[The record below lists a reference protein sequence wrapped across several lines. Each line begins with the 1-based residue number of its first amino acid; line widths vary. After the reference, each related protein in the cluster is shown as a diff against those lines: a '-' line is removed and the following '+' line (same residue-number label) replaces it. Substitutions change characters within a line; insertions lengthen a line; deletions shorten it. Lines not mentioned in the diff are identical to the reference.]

1 MAIQESQQVLHARY
15 KKGQLCQRK
24 NPDVSRAYN
33 SEGDMNFQTQ
43 NYYKRALNWPR
54 IWQVVL
60 KAPHNHM
67 SHQDPSLSQILWLE
81 FKFSKSL
88 E

>member
-43 NYYKRALNWPR
+43 NYYKRAPELAKNLASCTKGPT
-54 IWQVVL
+54 
-60 KAPHNHM
+60 
-67 SHQDPSLSQILWLE
+67 
-81 FKFSKSL
+81 
-88 E
+88 